1 MLGLIIAVVLVL
13 VVLYYWNKQK
23 EAELLALINQKYPKS
38 CIDQEPCPKGQAC
51 VCPPEA
57 DKEMCQKTGMRCVSV
72 GDVQSTK

>member
-1 MLGLIIAVVLVL
+1 MGLIIAVVLVL

-23 EAELLALINQKYPKS
+23 EELLALINQKYPKS

-51 VCPPEA
+51 MCPPEA